1 MKNIFSLQNIN
12 PAGWPRGNKQ
22 NPTETALAVF
32 DVGETIP
39 RIHQKLCADLVTL
52 NIPTLRVGRAESN
65 KTQQKTALAVFD
77 VGEANLRIR
86 QRLNADLVTLS
97 EAGVE

>member
-1 MKNIFSLQNIN
+1 MGGWVCYDVLLKGKDGRLVQGKALRLARASPRHVASEHTN
-12 PAGWPRGNKQ
+12 PAGWPRGIEQ
-22 NPTETALAVF
+22 NP
-32 DVGETIP
+32 I
-39 RIHQKLCADLVTL
+39 
-52 NIPTLRVGRAESN
+52 
-65 KTQQKTALAVFD
+65 KTALAVFD